1 MEKRSLK
8 KWEIIGIAVICILF
22 LIQYRA
28 ASSDVKKSR
37 KAVEKAASDIS
48 WEIGTAASLQEAKTL
63 ARSEAEKQ
71 LKNYNNISEIKT
83 RVVFYLGSTTWE
95 NGQYAKVIVSARIRT
110 ANPFRSVKKKAGAIF
125 MIDNVTEGL
134 LMTAPAAG
142 KKDPDDRDWM
152 EVLNDMEHRLIEN
165 GFTYGSSPRSTYE
178 RALKKDKTSNCSK
191 YVSWCLQEYGAIP
204 KGETF
209 WYLNGLVGGD
219 VLMDN
224 PLLDVSFPD
233 VEYTELDLKR
243 GDICCF
249 QINRKVGHVAVY
261 LGKEK
266 GKTYW
271 LTAGKDGT
279 TEHHKNGGTYNGLKR
294 TQSYYH
300 KVKVLIRVK
309 DKKENKEKDQ
319 NGQTE

>member
-1 MEKRSLK
+1 MEKRNLK
-8 KWEIIGIAVICILF
+8 KWEIIGIVAIVAIFLF
-22 LIQYRA
+22 QYRV
-28 ASSDVKKSR
+28 ASSNVKKSR
-37 KAVEKAASDIS
+37 KAVGKAASDIS
-48 WEIGTAASLQEAKTL
+48 WDIGTCASLKEAK
-63 ARSEAEKQ
+63 AQAQSEAERL
-71 LKNYNNISEIKT
+71 LKKYSNIREIKT
-83 RVVFYLGSTTWE
+83 KVDFFMGSTVWE
-95 NGQYAKVIVSARIRT
+95 NGQYAKVTVTAKIRT
-110 ANPFRSVKKKAGAIF
+110 AKPWITVKKSAGSIF

-134 LMTAPAAG
+134 LMTAPAVG
-142 KKDPDDRDWM
+142 KLKQDDRDWM
-152 EVLNDMEHRLIEN
+152 TILNDMEHRLIEN
-165 GFTYGSSPRSTYE
+165 GFTYGSSPKSSYE
-178 RALKKDKTSNCSK
+178 KALKKDKTSNCSK

-204 KGETF
+204 KGQTF

-309 DKKENKEKDQ
+309 DKKKIEEKKSD
-319 NGQTE
+319 E